1 MRWWV
6 EAPATDGA
14 VLPVRA
20 GGAYRGGMAEGPQHR
35 PVART
40 MTAEETAALNRVRR
54 RITAIAF
61 FTVAIHGVLG
71 LVVVADIIAGQ
82 DRRDGAV
89 VLVALSAVLAVGI
102 SVAVRAILA
111 ATPFLSWPWVL
122 VSLVPSA
129 VGLAFVL

>member
-1 MRWWV
+1 M
-6 EAPATDGA
+6 D
-14 VLPVRA
+14 
-20 GGAYRGGMAEGPQHR
+20 EGPLHR